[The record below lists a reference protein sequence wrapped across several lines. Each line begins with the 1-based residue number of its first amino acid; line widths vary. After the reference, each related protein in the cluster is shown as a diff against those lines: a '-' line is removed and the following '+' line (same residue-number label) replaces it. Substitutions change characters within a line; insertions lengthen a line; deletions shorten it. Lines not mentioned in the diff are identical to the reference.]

1 MRIYEGAPRQNYE
14 DILRSIGAIVDQ
26 RGMSEITLAETD
38 DGFMIQG
45 LAVEQGEDKA
55 WGDPSAHQT
64 KETFFL
70 RDDDIA
76 RLMDE
81 SVARRQGRSPQPE
94 TDPTTGGGFYEP
106 ALRVIGAYVD
116 QQQPR
121 DLFFFEQ
128 DHQVVMRLLMPT
140 RAGLRHVL
148 VEFTAEEIT
157 SMISSAQ
164 RGRGEQP
171 LDDQYGQP

>member
-1 MRIYEGAPRQNYE
+1 MRTYEGAPRQNYE
-14 DILRSIGAIVDQ
+14 EVLRSIGAMLDQ
-26 RGMSEITLAETD
+26 RGMREVTLAETD
-38 DGFMIQG
+38 DGFLVQG
-45 LAVEQGEDKA
+45 LALVTGESRS
-55 WGDPSAHQT
+55 WTDPAAQLV
-64 KETFFL
+64 KESYYL
-70 RDDDIA
+70 REDD
-76 RLMDE
+76 
-81 SVARRQGRSPQPE
+81 VARFLDERISQREERRGVSP
-94 TDPTTGGGFYEP
+94 DPQARPQDATGFYEV

-128 DHQVVMRLLMPT
+128 DRQVVMRLLMPT

-157 SMISSAQ
+157 SMIDTSQ

-171 LDDQYGQP
+171 LDE